1 MTRVSAILRMRWTSP
16 KVRSTSTSSLKT
28 CCFRLRFTVCFLV
41 QRSRPAAVL
50 LSTEQWDQL
59 NERLDDLE
67 ALVQYLEVKLKL
79 TTGETHIEE
88 VDLETL
94 RAEVHGIPA

>member
-1 MTRVSAILRMRWTSP
+1 MGATPQIVPITDLR
-16 KVRSTSTSSLKT
+16 KAHLDVLA
-28 CCFRLRFTVCFLV
+28 RLADGPVYLV

-50 LSTEQWDQL
+50 LSTDQWDQL
-59 NERLDDLE
+59 NERLADLE

-79 TTGETHIEE
+79 ATGETQIEE
-88 VDLETL
+88 VDIETL